1 MFNVYVSQ
9 YVWCSIYIKYLFF
22 YFYFIFYVNFDI
34 NLMSFQHIL
43 PTGLDLFFFLQ
54 KAIYKYQ
61 QIDKLLVN
69 LAQKLEKINK

>member
-1 MFNVYVSQ
+1 
-9 YVWCSIYIKYLFF
+9 
-22 YFYFIFYVNFDI
+22 
-34 NLMSFQHIL
+34 MSFQHNL
-43 PTGLDLFFFLQ
+43 HTGLDLFFFFLQ